1 MENSKAKNDI
11 IQLPSEENNQKK
23 ENIPINNCNQQNSDI
38 KNLDDINNKDV
49 NNDNFEKSKEN
60 YKKDDHKSLNN
71 ININNKLK
79 EDFNNNIENIENK
92 DLKSNSNK
100 KDNQEFE
107 FIEHSLNINDIKINQ
122 NEITKIN
129 EKDKQLNNNIQENYS
144 QANDDKTNIIKE
156 KLEDKKEVVNENDFP
171 SSETKNIIINDIPQF
186 NKQDNNKIF
195 EGIKKEDNLNRISNI
210 KISNDKLNQ
219 NNKEDENDD
228 SSDSGSSDSNYE
240 NNSFNNIT
248 KKVCGI
254 ENLGNNCYLNSGLQ
268 IFASCEELINLFVQ
282 ENNKKL
288 GDMTLLFKQA
298 MNKLLNHT
306 IYNPEKFIDHFC
318 KINRDFEKGSQC
330 CSQSFMRTL
339 ITNINKEYT
348 KNKYDLVLE
357 NKQYPKIKNKE
368 YNEYEKYVANI
379 YPESKAQSIFSVLT
393 KSHSEGICPHCKEK
407 IDNYSYNFFID
418 QIMYLDDLEDKCKFS
433 DVLKS
438 NLGNYCNLTMGCP
451 NPKCK
456 EEIEVQEKTKIIKLP
471 EILIFT
477 LERYQG
483 EPNKVEI
490 EPDDILEMSDYIDES
505 LSVESTKYELFAINI
520 RFGSTIDFGHEICQ
534 VKREGKWYEIND
546 STFSDKKNSHFDSSY
561 GLFYRRIKSTVKDKN
576 YINKQLPILT
586 TKKIEINWFRSA
598 LNFLSTKLFDKIDFN
613 SIIQIKQAIYILI
626 ESNTFTYLLST
637 FEKQKINI
645 INMLKE
651 VIFKIKNEN
660 IYDVNDFINEL
671 LKNKSNYKNIKQ
683 IDLIDFIKL
692 VLTCI
697 NDEYIKNKFFLY
709 TEKEL
714 NYSPV
719 DEPEKIEFNKC
730 VKNKYPLS
738 KPLDFFI
745 GINKVY
751 TKGKCECGK
760 NNKEYEFND
769 FFNIEIS
776 TNNKKP
782 NSTIINILKEKLKEK
797 KHEIICMNCNKKIL
811 KVKIVNKFVK
821 LGDILIFSIQNN
833 TNIINFNIEDKID
846 LKDFMDESL
855 VNTNSFIYELFAIY
869 SESKDKNDN
878 IIRKCKIKING
889 IFYEIIDDNL
899 DKIKNE
905 QSEILRN
912 LFYRKIK

>member
-23 ENIPINNCNQQNSDI
+23 ENITVNNSNQQNSDN
-38 KNLDDINNKDV
+38 KNLDDINNKDF
-49 NNDNFEKSKEN
+49 NNDNFEKSKKN
-60 YKKDDHKSLNN
+60 YKNVDDKSLNN

-79 EDFNNNIENIENK
+79 EDFNNNIENKENK
-92 DLKSNSNK
+92 DLKRNSNK

-107 FIEHSLNINDIKINQ
+107 FNEGSLNIKDIKINQ

-129 EKDKQLNNNIQENYS
+129 EKDMMLNNNI

-171 SSETKNIIINDIPQF
+171 SSETKNTIINDIPQF
-186 NKQDNNKIF
+186 NKQDNIKLF
-195 EGIKKEDNLNRISNI
+195 EGIKKEDNFNKISNI
-210 KISNDKLNQ
+210 KIYNDKLNQ
-219 NNKEDENDD
+219 NNKEEEHDD
-228 SSDSGSSDSNYE
+228 SSDSSDSNDE

-248 KKVCGI
+248 NKVCGI

-268 IFASCEELINLFVQ
+268 IFASCEELINLFAQ

-288 GDMTLLFKQA
+288 GDMTLLFKKA
-298 MNKLLNHT
+298 MNQLLNHT

-330 CSQSFMRTL
+330 CSQSFIRAL

-348 KNKYDLVLE
+348 NNKYDLIFE
-357 NKQYPKIKNKE
+357 NEQYPKIKNKE

-438 NLGNYCNLTMGCP
+438 NLANYCNLTMGCP
-451 NPKCK
+451 NPKCQK
-456 EEIEVQEKTKIIKLP
+456 EIEVKEKTKIIKLP

-483 EPNKVEI
+483 EPNKVEV
-490 EPDDILEMSDYIDES
+490 EPDDILEMSDYIDKS
-505 LSVESTKYELFAINI
+505 LSVVSTQYELFAINI

-546 STFSDKKNSHFDSSY
+546 STFSEKKNAHFDSSY

-576 YINKQLPILT
+576 YMNRQFPRLT
-586 TKKIEINWFRSA
+586 NKKIERNWFFSA
-598 LNFLSTKLFDKIDFN
+598 LNFLSTKLFYTIDFN

-626 ESNTFTYLLST
+626 ESNIFTYLLST
-637 FEKQKINI
+637 FEKQKINVI
-645 INMLKE
+645 YMLKE

-660 IYDVNDFINEL
+660 IYDVNDFISEL
-671 LKNKSNYKNIKQ
+671 LKNESNYKDIKQ

-697 NDEYIKNKFFLY
+697 NDEYTKNKIFLY
-709 TEKEL
+709 TEKAL

-719 DEPEKIEFNKC
+719 DEVEKIEFNKC
-730 VKNKYPLS
+730 VKKNFPLS
-738 KPLDFFI
+738 KPLYIFI

-751 TKGKCECGK
+751 TKGKCECKK
-760 NNKEYEFND
+760 NIKEYKFNN
-769 FFNIEIS
+769 FFNLEIS
-776 TNNKKP
+776 TYNKKP
-782 NSTIINILKEKLKEK
+782 NDNIMNILKEKFKEK
-797 KHEIICMNCNKKIL
+797 KHKIICMDCNKKNL
-811 KVKIVNKFVK
+811 KIKIENKFIK
-821 LGDILIFSIQNN
+821 SGDILIFSFKNN
-833 TNIINFNIEDKID
+833 TNIINFHFEDKID
-846 LKDFMDESL
+846 LKDFMDETL
-855 VNTNSFIYELFAIY
+855 INTNSFIYELFAIY
-869 SESKDKNDN
+869 SESKVKNDI
-878 IIRKCKIKING
+878 IIRKCKIKLNG
-889 IFYEIIDDNL
+889 IFYEIIDDNF
-899 DKIKNE
+899 DEINND